1 MWLKRLKITW
11 KNLKKKKKQTNKQT
25 LHLERYYY
33 ILRTK
38 EKKNTNAIYN
48 LIHTHTHTH
57 THTYIYI
64 ITLDKYY
71 KRIIT

>member
-1 MWLKRLKITW
+1 MVKTIE
-11 KNLKKKKKQTNKQT
+11 NYMEEFKKKKKQTNKQT

-33 ILRTK
+33 ILRIK

-48 LIHTHTHTH
+48 LIHTHTH
-57 THTYIYI
+57 IYI

-71 KRIIT
+71 ERIIT

>member
-1 MWLKRLKITW
+1 MVKTIENYMEEL
-11 KNLKKKKKQTNKQT
+11 KKKKQTNKQT

-33 ILRTK
+33 FTHQRK
-38 EKKNTNAIYN
+38 KKNTNAIYN